1 MRAKIVQKCENS
13 TILLARLATGMIVVF
28 LGELYELKMENSQ
41 LKKENSQLKVENFYL
56 KTEGSDYDTTY

>member
-1 MRAKIVQKCENS
+1 MCAPSIFEQV
-13 TILLARLATGMIVVF
+13 LLLGGFGGLTGMIVVF
-28 LGELYELKMENSQ
+28 LGGLYELKMENYQ